1 MVLKTV
7 TPRIPTISFW
17 FPPTG
22 QSQWSSLVLVAP
34 RRTSAGE
41 PSPAHHPRH
50 DLPQGPPHRHPQSSH
65 LRHPQAAAVIGPFPP
80 PRAVQRSIGSTQRT
94 PVGFQWRAARSSTCF
109 LAHPVGRSRA
119 PLVSDF
125 HCLFVFF
132 YIFRRESDC
141 FRAAVPGSPVSLFV
155 IQPFST
161 HTHTHSGRS
170 MKLQHIFERLTS
182 QAGVRNKSVRYLSW
196 HCFCLCSKPV
206 TELKTRVA
214 IANRNC
220 YTSLFKTS
228 VAETLR
234 TP

>member
-80 PRAVQRSIGSTQRT
+80 QEQFSDQSVPLNGLPSLVRLPAFLHILSDAHELHLCLIFIVSFFTFFGESRTVFVQ
-94 PVGFQWRAARSSTCF
+94 PF
-109 LAHPVGRSRA
+109 LA
-119 PLVSDF
+119 PLSVCSSSSP
-125 HCLFVFF
+125 
-132 YIFRRESDC
+132 FRH
-141 FRAAVPGSPVSLFV
+141 
-155 IQPFST
+155 IHT
-161 HTHTHSGRS
+161 HTYTHSGRS

-182 QAGVRNKSVRYLSW
+182 QAGVRNKPVRCLSW

-214 IANRNC
+214 IANGNC

-228 VAETLR
+228 VAQTLR
-234 TP
+234 IP